1 MESNNENNKESGH
14 VSSAKIDEA
23 REKINKLKALKDKAK
38 TGAGSEIPPDTNNG
52 STMSTVPKSTE
63 TDEII
68 IEEEKNDNTTNMD
81 NAPKVKG
88 NVVLSNTIEKKKLL
102 HIMLGNHNPDMQRG
116 LESIFDCKH
125 IDWTVEFI
133 ERPVIKEIDQRTED
147 LKMVHGFDPRNPS
160 GETRRQEYPNV
171 SNDSPNEGST
181 EFDAKLLD
189 LFNSFKPDI
198 VFIQTQKDRVVS
210 LDSIKHMRKT
220 AKIINWT
227 GDVRYPIPEFYKRI
241 GKEIDITLFTNMEDV
256 EEMRRLLYK
265 ADFLQVGFDSVNFSP
280 DGDIINAPVAKQIV
294 YMGNNYGKMFPLSE
308 IRETMVKTLKEVF
321 GNKVGIFG
329 TGWGELG
336 DGSIDNYEMEG
347 KVYRSCDI
355 AISLSHFDRTK
366 YASDRLFRI
375 MGSGAFCI
383 SHEYKAME
391 EDFEIGD
398 DLETFQSI
406 PELIAK
412 IKYYL
417 EEDNIQT
424 RETIAFDGCQKVR
437 LNHTWQSFAQ
447 NLEKLA
453 TNLTTKTWKD

>member
-1 MESNNENNKESGH
+1 
-14 VSSAKIDEA
+14 
-23 REKINKLKALKDKAK
+23 
-38 TGAGSEIPPDTNNG
+38 
-52 STMSTVPKSTE
+52 
-63 TDEII
+63 
-68 IEEEKNDNTTNMD
+68 
-81 NAPKVKG
+81 
-88 NVVLSNTIEKKKLL
+88 
-102 HIMLGNHNPDMQRG
+102 
-116 LESIFDCKH
+116 
-125 IDWTVEFI
+125 
-133 ERPVIKEIDQRTED
+133 
-147 LKMVHGFDPRNPS
+147 
-160 GETRRQEYPNV
+160 
-171 SNDSPNEGST
+171 
-181 EFDAKLLD
+181 
-189 LFNSFKPDI
+189 
-198 VFIQTQKDRVVS
+198 
-210 LDSIKHMRKT
+210 
-220 AKIINWT
+220 
-227 GDVRYPIPEFYKRI
+227 
-241 GKEIDITLFTNMEDV
+241 
-256 EEMRRLLYK
+256 
-265 ADFLQVGFDSVNFSP
+265 
-280 DGDIINAPVAKQIV
+280 
-294 YMGNNYGKMFPLSE
+294 MGNNYGKMFPLSE